1 VQQHGH
7 LSLSAL
13 DRVQL
18 QAADVQQPVVHVEE
32 RISLTGHAPFATRA
46 HMAKP
51 LVGII
56 MGSKTDLEVLEGA
69 VEILKE
75 FGVEHEVRVLSA
87 HRTPEQVLEW
97 SSGAEGRGL
106 EVLIAGAGGAAHLP
120 GVVAA
125 KTVLPVLG
133 VPVPSTTLGGADA
146 LLSIVQMPKGI
157 PVGTLAIGKS
167 GAANAALLAIAIL
180 AGKRPELR
188 DKLRAW
194 RKSRAEDVIKADKS
208 VRGS

>member
-1 VQQHGH
+1 
-7 LSLSAL
+7 
-13 DRVQL
+13 
-18 QAADVQQPVVHVEE
+18 
-32 RISLTGHAPFATRA
+32 
-46 HMAKP
+46 MANP

-56 MGSKTDLEVLEGA
+56 MGSKTDLEVLKGA
-69 VEILKE
+69 TEILQE
-75 FGVEHEVRVLSA
+75 FGIEHELRVLSA

-97 SSGAEGRGL
+97 SSKAEERGF

-125 KTVLPVLG
+125 KTLLPVLG
-133 VPVPSTTLGGADA
+133 VPVASTTLGGADA

-167 GAANAALLAIAIL
+167 GAANAALLAIAIM

-194 RKSRAEDVIKADKS
+194 RKKRAEEVLKADAE
-208 VRGS
+208 VRGA

>member
-1 VQQHGH
+1 
-7 LSLSAL
+7 
-13 DRVQL
+13 
-18 QAADVQQPVVHVEE
+18 
-32 RISLTGHAPFATRA
+32 
-46 HMAKP
+46 MAKP

-56 MGSKTDLEVLEGA
+56 MGSKTDLEVLQGA

-75 FGVEHEVRVLSA
+75 FGVEHEMRVLSA

-97 SSGAEGRGL
+97 SSSAEGRGL

-125 KTVLPVLG
+125 KTLLPVLG

-167 GAANAALLAIAIL
+167 GAANAALLAVAIL

-188 DKLRAW
+188 ERLRAF
-194 RKSRAEDVIKADKS
+194 REEQTARILKETLP
-208 VRGS
+208 